1 MSAFSPT
8 RRQLLD
14 VYQGMLAAYGPQ
26 QWWPADSAFEV
37 AVGAVL
43 TQNTNWSNV
52 ERAIANLRQADVLT
66 LPAIRRLPKDQLAQL
81 IRPAGYYNL
90 KTERLLQ
97 LCDYLASCQDLDEL
111 RELPL
116 DEARSGLL
124 SVWGIGPETADDI
137 LLYALDRPVFVIDAY
152 TRRLLVRIGLAS
164 GGEDYEQLRRGFERA
179 LPPDVALFKQ
189 YHALVVEHAKFAC
202 RKTPV
207 CESCCFH
214 DGCLKVI

>member
-97 LCDYLASCQDLDEL
+97 LCDYLASFQGLDEL

-124 SVWGIGPETADDI
+124 SVWGVGPETADDI

-189 YHALVVEHAKFAC
+189 FHALVVEHAKFVC

-207 CESCCFH
+207 CESCSFAS
-214 DGCLKVI
+214 DCLKRI